1 MSSLVQ
7 SLDTPFER
15 LAVLPTT
22 MSWLGTWVA
31 GTLYFKF
38 NVVVSPADNALYI
51 LIGATTVD
59 DSIDPSTSALWE
71 EVVPTTTTGVTS
83 VSGSAY
89 INVDN
94 TDPQNPVV
102 SNTGVLTLIAQNGL
116 QARGTEKN
124 RIIVNTGVS
133 QIGEGLGIKVA
144 GNTISNTGLQG
155 LAAST
160 GILIPTGLGFEP
172 TVINNGVV
180 SLVAGF
186 GMTVSDLPTARA
198 GSAPFVSLN
207 GPITTRFL
215 NDTDQISDTAIPF
228 DNVGLIPVPN
238 GSNPNS
244 ILFKYIN
251 GTPPDATG
259 GFLFDFNGWCFTVG
273 PTGSFGFPQ
282 TGHTAQFSFFD
293 STTQKTYS
301 SPLDVVRSTISTATP
316 FYINIPPIFV
326 PISALKAEGLTRIT
340 DIVVYNGY
348 PPNGIY
354 NYTIV
359 LQSSAGT
366 FATYYPTNIF

>member
-1 MSSLVQ
+1 
-7 SLDTPFER
+7 
-15 LAVLPTT
+15 